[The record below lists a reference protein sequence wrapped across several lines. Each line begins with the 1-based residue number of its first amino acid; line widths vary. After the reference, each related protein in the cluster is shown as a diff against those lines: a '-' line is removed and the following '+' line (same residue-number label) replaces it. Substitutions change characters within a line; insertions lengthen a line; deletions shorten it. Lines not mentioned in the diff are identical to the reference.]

1 MVGLERDI
9 IKCTIRGLNRVVI
22 LWLISRNPMSGYHV
36 IKELERLTG
45 HKFHSGVVYPLLYE
59 MEENNLITGKWSQ
72 KGRRKIKYYQLTK
85 KGLKLLNFIKEFF
98 KMPIKEIL
106 EDLITEES

>member
-72 KGRRKIKYYQLTK
+72 KGRRKIKYYQLTHSF
-85 KGLKLLNFIKEFF
+85 LFASYFFSIKCSVMSI
-98 KMPIKEIL
+98 KMNN
-106 EDLITEES
+106 